1 MLAPLADVLYHPG
14 CCMAILSINAPGDV
28 SIRAENAPAI
38 CAINVS
44 KRYGRISALD
54 GLTLEI
60 RAGEVFGLLGPNGS
74 GKTTFMRLLAGYL
87 LPSAG
92 RLLVAGHD
100 VSSDSLAV
108 RRRIGYVP
116 EAAPLYRQM
125 RVGEF
130 LTFMARL
137 RGMAERNVADAVER
151 VVKRLALSAVV
162 DKPTR
167 ALSRGYRQRTA
178 LAQALIHDPDI
189 LILDEPTNGL
199 DPRQIIEMRQ
209 LIRSLAGRQTVLVSS
224 HVLGEVE
231 KTCDRV
237 AVLLEGRL
245 LGVRATADMPDL
257 EAWFLSLT

>member
-1 MLAPLADVLYHPG
+1 MTVSPIDAAPDDGFVGAKTSHALPAVAISAD
-14 CCMAILSINAPGDV
+14 
-28 SIRAENAPAI
+28 
-38 CAINVS
+38 NVS
-44 KRYGRISALD
+44 KRYGRVAALE
-54 GLTLEI
+54 GLTLDI

-87 LPSAG
+87 LPSDG
-92 RLLVAGHD
+92 RLQAAGYD
-100 VSSDSLAV
+100 VVRNSLEV

-116 EAAPLYRQM
+116 ESAPLYRQM

-130 LTFMARL
+130 LAFMARL
-137 RGMAERNVADAVER
+137 RGVPEREVKTAVSRAAE
-151 VVKRLALSAVV
+151 RLALGPVI

-178 LAQALIHDPDI
+178 LAQALVHDPDI
-189 LILDEPTNGL
+189 LILDEPSNGL

-209 LIRSLAGRQTVLVSS
+209 LIRSLAGHHTVLMSS
-224 HVLGEVE
+224 HILSEVE

-237 AVLLEGRL
+237 AVLLNGRL
-245 LGVRATADMPDL
+245 LGVRAMKETPDL

>member
-1 MLAPLADVLYHPG
+1 
-14 CCMAILSINAPGDV
+14 MAILSIDAAPDDV
-28 SIRAENAPAI
+28 SPRAEHAPAI
-38 CAINVS
+38 SAINVS
-44 KRYGRISALD
+44 KHYGPVSALEA
-54 GLTLEI
+54 LTLDI

-87 LPSAG
+87 MPSAG
-92 RLLVAGHD
+92 RLVVAGHD
-100 VSSDSLAV
+100 VASDSLAV
-108 RRRIGYVP
+108 RRRIGYLP
-116 EAAPLYRQM
+116 EAAPLYPQM

-137 RGMAERNVADAVER
+137 HGVAEQKVKGAVER
-151 VVKRLALSAVV
+151 VVERLALSAVV

-199 DPRQIIEMRQ
+199 DPRQIIEMRW
-209 LIRSLAGRQTVLVSS
+209 LIRSLAGRQTVLMSS
-224 HVLGEVE
+224 HILSEVE

-237 AVLLEGRL
+237 AVLLDGRL
-245 LGVRATADMPDL
+245 LGVRATAETPDL
-257 EAWFLSLT
+257 EDWFLSLT